1 MPRDTPL
8 RAKLNDAA
16 GWIIAGAALLAVI
29 VITAILTSVDDA
41 IGAGLLFV
49 GLMAGGF
56 LSIAAHEL
64 GHAVAAWLAGWRVWI
79 ISVLGIVARSGHKL
93 RFSARHTQDAGG
105 YVLGSPPDAAL
116 DTKLRSIVFSAGGPL
131 VSLVTALIIAA
142 VLFAIPRESW
152 QAPIS
157 AGFFAAILAFGV
169 ASAVSA
175 LMTLWPTRD
184 KDGQPNDMTMILDAI
199 SQRDPSADVRGVAW
213 ARALFEHGIEP
224 AEWPQWMHDA
234 ITRTAANPWS
244 SPAAPLLAFL
254 RAIDFGDEDAARA
267 AAQINAHGAS
277 KLMRA
282 YVHAYFDKDV
292 RAAEALLEGIAIGSR
307 DNSLLLLLRFVQA
320 RLAALNND
328 PQRAARAFATIA
340 RDLDSG
346 VPKPFWDRLL
356 QRAT

>member
-1 MPRDTPL
+1 MDRQPSL
-8 RAKLNDAA
+8 REKLNDAA
-16 GWIIAGAALLAVI
+16 GWIIAGCALVAIV
-29 VITAILTSVDDA
+29 VITAALTSIDDA
-41 IGAGLLFV
+41 IGAGLLFI

-64 GHAVAAWLAGWRVWI
+64 GHAVAARLAGWRVWI
-79 ISVLGIVARSGHKL
+79 ISVLGIVVRSGHTL

-105 YVLGSPPDAAL
+105 YVLGSPPEAAL
-116 DTKLRSIVFSAGGPL
+116 DSKWRSIVFSAGGPL
-131 VSLVTALIIAA
+131 VSLVTTLIIAA
-142 VLFAIPRESW
+142 MVFAIPRSTW

-175 LMTLWPTRD
+175 ALTLWPSRG
-184 KDGQPNDMTMILDAI
+184 KNGRPNDMTMILDAL
-199 SQRDPSADVRGVAW
+199 SQRDPSIDVRGVAW

-254 RAIDFGDEDAARA
+254 RAIDVDDEASARG

-282 YVHAYFDKDV
+282 YIHAYFDKDL
-292 RAAEALLEGIAIGSR
+292 RSAESALDGIAIGAN
-307 DNSLLLLLRFVQA
+307 DDALVLLHRFVHA
-320 RLAALNND
+320 RMAALSND
-328 PQRAARAFATIA
+328 AQRATRLFGTIA
-340 RDLDSG
+340 KDLESG

-356 QRAT
+356 ARAI